1 MTTAQN
7 RIFIYGP
14 KRPAKDGERNP
25 DRLCDGALGSRFDGA
40 RAAK

>member
-14 KRPAKDGERNP
+14 KRLVKDGERNP
-25 DRLCDGALGSRFDGA
+25 DRLCDLALDAMRRPPPA
-40 RAAK
+40 H